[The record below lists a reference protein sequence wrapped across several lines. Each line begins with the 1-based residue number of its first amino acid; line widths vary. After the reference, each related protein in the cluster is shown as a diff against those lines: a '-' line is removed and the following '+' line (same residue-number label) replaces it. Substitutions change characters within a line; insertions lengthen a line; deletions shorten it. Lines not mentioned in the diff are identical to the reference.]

1 MRSQQRPA
9 VAGRPPPLPR
19 LLPLLLLLLP
29 GAAEAAQHR
38 ADLVRPV
45 PVLRRP
51 SPPSLSPRP
60 TRWCHP
66 PSFTELGGADRA
78 RGRVQVANIRS
89 TQVNTVTYGAKNCQV
104 TVIGWVCDP
113 SELIRYDYASA
124 SKAQGDA
131 AQETRTEECC
141 TPACVQAK
149 HELLKQEKDKLTSV
163 HFYVDFHAGDDANNG
178 TAADRPWRTLG
189 RANFEVRLRRER
201 AGDGLKLAEPVQVW
215 VKDPSSFARPASW
228 HGLTFDDSVQL

>member
-1 MRSQQRPA
+1 M
-9 VAGRPPPLPR
+9 
-19 LLPLLLLLLP
+19 
-29 GAAEAAQHR
+29 
-38 ADLVRPV
+38 
-45 PVLRRP
+45 
-51 SPPSLSPRP
+51 
-60 TRWCHP
+60 
-66 PSFTELGGADRA
+66 
-78 RGRVQVANIRS
+78 QVANIRS
-89 TQVNTVTYGAKNCQV
+89 TQVNTATYGAKNCQV
-104 TVIGWVCDP
+104 TNWGWVCDP

-124 SKAQGDA
+124 AKAEGDA

-163 HFYVDFHAGDDANNG
+163 HFYVDFHAGDDANTG